1 MAGLM
6 VDTTQGMVHGRREQ
20 GVYSWKGIPYAQ
32 PIVGELRF
40 APPQPYGCWD
50 EVYDASSFSDICPQQ
65 SFLRTKASEDCL
77 CLNIWSPGADAWKR
91 PVLFFVH
98 GGAFFHGA
106 GSEGFYNGAILSKT
120 WDVVVVTVNYRL
132 GVLGFLDFSSLDPS
146 FTGNN
151 GLRDVLLALEWVQSN
166 IEAFG
171 GDPHNVTVF
180 GQSAGGTMVSTLATL
195 PHARQC
201 MSKCIIMSGGPTQL
215 QDKAECAKTSQAFL
229 DFMHIRSARQL
240 LDIDLLDLA
249 KGQKEFMGQY
259 GLGAAT
265 FRLTMDED
273 LIPEHPI
280 PAARQGA
287 TAGLPMLI
295 GTTKEEMALLMIK
308 PLAKILDVHKIVYE
322 GFMQESEQ
330 TRKDLSTLYTTRY
343 GERRGLSM
351 LYTDLLFRISSVW
364 FAQEASVHSPTW
376 MYRFDYETLAL
387 RMNGLHAF
395 HSSDLPYVFGNLK
408 SALVRPMFLLNP
420 DMSTVYGVAHEI
432 QHDFVSFARN
442 GTLPWAPC
450 DAQQVPAKCYDLGF
464 PIQPMVEDVIR
475 EAYQGTV
482 YRMRS
487 LRSRRDA

>member
-1 MAGLM
+1 
-6 VDTTQGMVHGRREQ
+6 
-20 GVYSWKGIPYAQ
+20 
-32 PIVGELRF
+32 
-40 APPQPYGCWD
+40 
-50 EVYDASSFSDICPQQ
+50 
-65 SFLRTKASEDCL
+65 
-77 CLNIWSPGADAWKR
+77 
-91 PVLFFVH
+91 VLFFVH

-106 GSEGFYNGAILSKT
+106 GSESFYNGATLAKT
-120 WDVVVVTVNYRL
+120 WDVVVVTANYRL
-132 GVLGFLDFSSLDPS
+132 GALGFLNFSSLDDR

-151 GLRDVLLALEWVQSN
+151 GLRDVILSLEWVRDN
-166 IEAFG
+166 IDNFG
-171 GDPHNVTVF
+171 GDPGNITVF
-180 GQSAGGTMVSTLATL
+180 GQSAGGTVVSTLATL
-195 PHARQC
+195 PRARQC

-215 QDKAECAKTSQAFL
+215 QDRDECVKTSQAFL
-229 DFMHIRSARQL
+229 DFMRIQRSRQL
-240 LDIDLLDLA
+240 MDISLVDLA
-249 KGQKEFMGQY
+249 KGQKDFMGQY

-280 PAARQGA
+280 PAARSGA

-295 GTTKEEMALLMIK
+295 GTTREEMALLMIK

-330 TRKDLSTLYTTRY
+330 TRKNLSSLYTTRY

-364 FAQEASVHSPTW
+364 FAQEASAHSPTW

-395 HSSDLPYVFGNLK
+395 HSTDLPYTFGNLK
-408 SALVRPMFLLNP
+408 SVLVRPMFLLNP
-420 DMSTVYGVAHEI
+420 DMSPIYSVAHEI
-432 QHDFVSFARN
+432 QHDFISFARS

-450 DAQQVPAKCYDLGF
+450 DAHQVPAKCYDLGF

-475 EAYQGTV
+475 EAYQDTV
-482 YRMRS
+482 YRARS
-487 LRSRRDA
+487 LRSRKGS